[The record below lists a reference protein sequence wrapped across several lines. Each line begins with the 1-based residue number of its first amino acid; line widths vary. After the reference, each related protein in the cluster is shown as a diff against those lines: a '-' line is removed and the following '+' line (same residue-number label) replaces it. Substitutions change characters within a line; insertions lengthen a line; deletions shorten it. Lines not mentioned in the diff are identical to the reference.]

1 MTTKTQTSDKVSF
14 KELELKVKKVYK
26 DVALRPEETYH
37 FEMGRG
43 LAERLGYP
51 ASLLDH
57 IPQDALKSFAGVGHH
72 FRMANITP
80 GDRVVDL
87 GSGSGTDAF
96 LAALETDVIG
106 KVYGIDMTFEQL
118 EKAEKVKNEY
128 GFDHVEF
135 IKGYIE
141 ELPFESESADIVISN
156 GVINLSAR
164 KAKVFRE
171 AARVLKPGG
180 RLAIS
185 DIVSVVPLSESIKS
199 NVDLWAACIGGA
211 IQKYEYLDLI
221 EDAGFKLIHLKTNPY
236 EFLSGGAKG
245 ATEEYGIQSLSLLA
259 IKQ

>member
-1 MTTKTQTSDKVSF
+1 M
-14 KELELKVKKVYK
+14 
-26 DVALRPEETYH
+26 
-37 FEMGRG
+37 
-43 LAERLGYP
+43 
-51 ASLLDH
+51 
-57 IPQDALKSFAGVGHH
+57 
-72 FRMANITP
+72 
-80 GDRVVDL
+80 
-87 GSGSGTDAF
+87 
-96 LAALETDVIG
+96 
-106 KVYGIDMTFEQL
+106 
-118 EKAEKVKNEY
+118 
-128 GFDHVEF
+128 EF

-141 ELPFESESADIVISN
+141 DLPLESESADIVISN

-185 DIVSVVPLSESIKS
+185 DIVSVFPLSESIKS
-199 NVDLWAACIGGA
+199 NTDLWAACIGGA
-211 IQKYEYLDLI
+211 MQKYDYLDLI